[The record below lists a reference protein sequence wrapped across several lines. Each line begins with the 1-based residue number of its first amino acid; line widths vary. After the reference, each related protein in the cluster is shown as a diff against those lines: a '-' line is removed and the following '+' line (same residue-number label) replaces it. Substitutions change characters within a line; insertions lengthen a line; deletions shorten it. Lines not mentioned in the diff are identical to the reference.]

1 MDHKNCCQGYQ
12 TIDKWNVDDDPG
24 ISTPG
29 MMIDTDG
36 VSKTVGKVDTS
47 VHVMKIM
54 APKATTIPRFMY
66 HLQNLGEKLEIP
78 DIIPLRR

>member
-1 MDHKNCCQGYQ
+1 MY
-12 TIDKWNVDDDPG
+12 IDEPG

-47 VHVMKIM
+47 VHVIKIM

-66 HLQNLGEKLEIP
+66 HRQNLGEKLEIL
-78 DIIPLRR
+78 DISPLRRWVLHIMTGKFISTP